1 MFVDRDAIE
10 KLNKAI
16 VDALRPLGI
25 SLPIEP
31 TISYDPNQ
39 SAVILQIIGLV
50 GDSAFEK
57 LGLTDDQR
65 QAKQEMQQL
74 ARQQGES
81 RVESVIQNTKEE
93 LERLLKGEDIFDDP
107 LQAPCPVTGGE
118 HVLHAVEGF
127 CVQCRAGMEE

>member
-107 LQAPCPVTGGE
+107 LQAP
-118 HVLHAVEGF
+118 
-127 CVQCRAGMEE
+127 